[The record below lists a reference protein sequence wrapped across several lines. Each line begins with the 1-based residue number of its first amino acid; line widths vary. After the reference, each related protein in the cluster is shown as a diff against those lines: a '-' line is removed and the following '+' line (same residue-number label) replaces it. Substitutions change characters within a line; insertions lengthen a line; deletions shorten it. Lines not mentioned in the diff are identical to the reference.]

1 MLTQGQPAVPTGGW
15 PALVGEAYWPVAH
28 IGTQKGNTSLIAAL
42 AGGATVKAAAKS
54 AGLGRRTAYRRLED
68 PDFRRRVAEAR
79 REMLARAVGT
89 LADASTAA
97 AAKLRDLLD
106 AESETVRLGAC
117 RAILEL
123 GAKLRESDE
132 LAERIAA
139 LEERLAA
146 AGPGQNGRRVWSR

>member
-1 MLTQGQPAVPTGGW
+1 MGQ
-15 PALVGEAYWPVAH
+15 
-28 IGTQKGNTSLIAAL
+28 IDTQKGDSALIAAL
-42 AGGATVKAAAKS
+42 AGGSTAEDAARAAGVSRSTVH
-54 AGLGRRTAYRRLED
+54 RRLED

-132 LAERIAA
+132 LAGRIAA

-146 AGPGQNGRRVWSR
+146 AGPGHNGRRHGY